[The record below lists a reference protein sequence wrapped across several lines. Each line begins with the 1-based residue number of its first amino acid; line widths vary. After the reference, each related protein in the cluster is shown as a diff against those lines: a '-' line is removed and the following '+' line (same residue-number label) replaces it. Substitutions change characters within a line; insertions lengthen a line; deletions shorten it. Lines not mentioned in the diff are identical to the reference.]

1 MQTLEKALSTPS
13 NWTLYRRLLT
23 YVYRYPTGIAAAL
36 IGFIVYGASN
46 AALARMMGWLV
57 DSIHKES
64 LQTSMRL
71 MLPLAVVVI
80 FAARGLG
87 SFLGTYGMEYVS
99 RKLVNTLRIEVF
111 GNMLRLPARYFDRH
125 SSGHLVSRVTYHV
138 EQVTS
143 ASTSS
148 LKTILEE
155 GCQVLALFGSM
166 LWLNWRLTMVFLI
179 VMPFIAL
186 IVNFVSKRFRVLSK
200 RIQHSVG
207 EVTHVAGEV
216 LNGYRVVRTHNAEQH
231 EYQRFARVSEY
242 NRVQSMK
249 QTLTK
254 AISAPVIQ
262 TLVALAMAFLFW
274 LALSPTLMNGMTSGE
289 FVSFIT
295 AASLMSKPVKSL
307 TEVNGEIQKGLTA
320 ASEIFDI
327 IDHDKEKD
335 QGTYAPET
343 VKGDVRFENVVFRY
357 AAEDTT
363 LAPALDHINLH
374 ARQGEMVAL
383 VGHSG
388 GGKSTLVNMLPRFY
402 DPTEGQILL
411 DGVALSDYTLHSL
424 RQHISLVNQNVI
436 LFNSS
441 VLDNI
446 AYGDEQPD
454 RDRAIRAAKAAYAD
468 GFITKLP
475 EGYDTP
481 IGDNGLRLSGGQ
493 RQRLAIARAIY
504 RDSPLLILDE
514 ATSAL
519 DTESERYIQR
529 ALEEV
534 CKGRTTF
541 VIAHRLSTI
550 EKADRI
556 IVIEQGRVIEEG
568 THADLL
574 AKGGAYAA
582 LHHVQFSVQK
592 SSSEETPAV

>member
-1 MQTLEKALSTPS
+1 MSTPS
-13 NWTLYRRLLT
+13 NWTLYGRLLT
-23 YVYRYPTGIAAAL
+23 YVRSYPTGIVAAI
-36 IGFIVYGASN
+36 IGFVIYGISN
-46 AALARMMGWLV
+46 AALAKMMGWLV
-57 DSIHKES
+57 DGIQKGT
-64 LQTSMRL
+64 LQSSMRML
-71 MLPLAVVVI
+71 LPLFVVAV

-87 SFLGTYGMEYVS
+87 SFLGTYGMEFVS
-99 RKLVNTLRIEVF
+99 RKLVSNLRIEVF
-111 GNMLRLPARYFDRH
+111 SNMLRLPARYFDRH

-143 ASTSS
+143 ASTNS

-155 GCQVLALFGSM
+155 GCQVIALFVSM
-166 LWLNWRLTMVFLI
+166 LWLNWRLTLIFLV

-207 EVTHVAGEV
+207 EVTHVASEV
-216 LNGYRVVRTHNAEQH
+216 LNGYRVVRMHNAEAH
-231 EYQRFARVSEY
+231 EYNRFARASEY
-242 NRVQSMK
+242 NRTQSMK

-262 TLVALAMAFLFW
+262 TLVALAMALLVW
-274 LALSPTLMNGMTSGE
+274 LALSPALMNGMTPGD
-289 FVSFIT
+289 FVAFIT

-307 TEVNGEIQKGLTA
+307 TEVNGDIQKGLTA
-320 ASEIFDI
+320 AAEIFEI
-327 IDHDKEKD
+327 IDRDKERD
-335 QGTYAPET
+335 TGTLAPAS
-343 VKGDVRFENVVFRY
+343 VKGDVRFDNVVFRY
-357 AAEDTT
+357 DPKDST
-363 LAPALDHINLH
+363 LAPALDHVTLH

-388 GGKSTLVNMLPRFY
+388 GGKSTLASLLPRFY

-411 DGVALSDYTLHSL
+411 DGVPLTDYTLRSL

-436 LFNSS
+436 LFNCS

-446 AYGDEQPD
+446 AYGDAAPD
-454 RDRAIRAAKAAYAD
+454 RARAIRAAQAAYAD
-468 GFITKLP
+468 DFITQLP
-475 EGYDTP
+475 EGYDTS

-504 RDSPLLILDE
+504 RDAPLLILDE

-529 ALEEV
+529 ALEVV

-556 IVIEQGRVIEEG
+556 VVIEQGRVVEEG
-568 THADLL
+568 GHAELL
-574 AKGGAYAA
+574 ARNGAYAA
-582 LHHVQFSVQK
+582 FHQIQSSAHHTVDGMQEMPS
-592 SSSEETPAV
+592 T

>member
-1 MQTLEKALSTPS
+1 MSTPS
-13 NWTLYRRLLT
+13 NWTLYGRLLT
-23 YVYRYPTGIAAAL
+23 YVRRYPTGVVAAV
-36 IGFIVYGASN
+36 IGFVIYGVSN
-46 AALARMMGWLV
+46 AALAKMMGWLV
-57 DSIHKES
+57 DGIQSETLHS
-64 LQTSMRL
+64 SMRL
-71 MLPLAVVVI
+71 MLPLFVVAV

-99 RKLVNTLRIEVF
+99 RKLVSNLRIEVF

-125 SSGHLVSRVTYHV
+125 SSGHLISRVTYHV

-143 ASTSS
+143 ASTNS

-155 GCQVLALFGSM
+155 GFQVIALFGSM
-166 LWLNWRLTMVFLI
+166 LWLNWRLTLIFLV

-186 IVNFVSKRFRVLSK
+186 IVGFVSKRFRVLSK

-216 LNGYRVVRTHNAEQH
+216 LNGYRVVRTHNAEAH
-231 EYQRFARVSEY
+231 EYERFARVSEY

-262 TLVALAMAFLFW
+262 TLVALAMALLFW
-274 LALSPTLMNGMTSGE
+274 LALSPTLMNGMSPGD

-307 TEVNGEIQKGLTA
+307 TEVNGDIQKGLTA
-320 ASEIFDI
+320 AAEIFDL
-327 IDHDKEKD
+327 IDRDKERD
-335 QGTYAPET
+335 LGTLSSDS

-357 AAEDTT
+357 EAEDTT
-363 LAPALDHINLH
+363 LAPALDHVSLH

-402 DPTEGQILL
+402 DPTEGRILL
-411 DGVALSDYTLHSL
+411 DGVPLEDYTLPSL
-424 RQHISLVNQNVI
+424 RQHISLVNQHVI
-436 LFNSS
+436 LFNCS
-441 VLDNI
+441 VLENI
-446 AYGDEQPD
+446 AYGDKAPD
-454 RDRAIRAAKAAYAD
+454 RERAVRAARAAYAND
-468 GFITKLP
+468 FIMRLP
-475 EGYDTP
+475 DGYDTP
-481 IGDNGLRLSGGQ
+481 VGDNGLRLSGGQ

-504 RDSPLLILDE
+504 RDAPLLILDE

-556 IVIEQGRVIEEG
+556 VVIEQGRVVEEG
-568 THADLL
+568 GHLELL

-582 LHHVQFSVQK
+582 LHQVQFSAQQP
-592 SSSEETPAV
+592 SSESVPQGVPSA